1 VPSSRSADT
10 SPGKGESRTFIELAR
25 RAQVVAVAI
34 KAIAD
39 LGYPAASLVRIAQYA
54 GTSKGVLTYHFD
66 NKEDLVKAVMDDIVA
81 RADEYMSARVVAE
94 PSTPLLLRSYI
105 VSNLEFFRDFRN
117 DIVAFLEIYMNARDE
132 SGQRLYDLD
141 LVDSSVGPLESLLRD
156 GQARG
161 ELGDFDAHMM
171 AIAIRGAIDSIT
183 TRVARDLAFDLD
195 QYGEV
200 LAYAFERATAPEEQR
215 GPRRPSRS
223 TSALRA
229 QKRTSKRA

>member
-1 VPSSRSADT
+1 
-10 SPGKGESRTFIELAR
+10 
-25 RAQVVAVAI
+25 VVAVAI
-34 KAIAD
+34 NAIAE
-39 LGYPAASLVRIAQYA
+39 LGYPAASLIRIAQYA

-66 NKEDLVKAVMDDIVA
+66 NKEDLVKAVMDDIVV
-81 RADEYMSARVVAE
+81 RANEYMNGRIVTD

-132 SGQRLYDLD
+132 SGERLYDLG
-141 LVDSSVGPLESLLRD
+141 LVDASVGPLESLLRD

-183 TRVARDLAFDLD
+183 TRVARDQGFDLD
-195 QYGEV
+195 HYGEV
-200 LAYAFERATAPEEQR
+200 LADVFERATAPEEQTSPQ
-215 GPRRPSRS
+215 GPTRS
-223 TSALRA
+223 TPVSP
-229 QKRTSKRA
+229 KRNPKRA